1 MSDWDWSKCFPFK
14 NLTEKYFVVVQR
26 PLELAG
32 LGEGLAINAS
42 RTLTS
47 LGLRTRSIIV
57 HDDHLDPL
65 CGLSRELGFIA
76 GNNILEELELYVW
89 FEDASSS
96 YPSNPTHFELWSAF
110 DSMLTDS
117 GAFPVL
123 CRVSVEF
130 GLYSRYRSEPERDAI
145 LKSLK
150 ENKFARLV
158 ESEAVEFNFS
168 VSEI

>member
-1 MSDWDWSKCFPFK
+1 MH
-14 NLTEKYFVVVQR
+14 L

-32 LGEGLAINAS
+32 LGESLAIDAY

-47 LGLRTRSIIV
+47 LRLNTTITIA
-57 HDDHLDPL
+57 DNDLDPL

-76 GNNILEELELYVW
+76 GNNILEVLQLDVW
-89 FEDASSS
+89 FKDASS
-96 YPSNPTHFELWSAF
+96 YLTRFELWSAF
-110 DSMLTDS
+110 DSVLTDS

-123 CRVSVEF
+123 RRVSVEF
-130 GLYSRYRSEPERDAI
+130 GWFSKHWSEPEKDAI
-145 LKSLK
+145 LEGLK
-150 ENKFARLV
+150 ENKFPRLV

>member
-65 CGLSRELGFIA
+65 CGLSHELGFIA

-110 DSMLTDS
+110 DS
-117 GAFPVL
+117 
-123 CRVSVEF
+123 
-130 GLYSRYRSEPERDAI
+130 SEPERDAI